1 MAPFYY
7 KLGDA
12 LATYVEMNVDEMNN
26 LKPLNLQQDSEGEEA
41 EDEQLENLSEQ
52 DSQIQTAIINSTKD
66 QELIIQD
73 ADSNQI
79 DSFKKNE
86 TKQGNIQS

>member
-41 EDEQLENLSEQ
+41 EDEQ
-52 DSQIQTAIINSTKD
+52 
-66 QELIIQD
+66 
-73 ADSNQI
+73 
-79 DSFKKNE
+79 
-86 TKQGNIQS
+86 

>member
-1 MAPFYY
+1 
-7 KLGDA
+7 
-12 LATYVEMNVDEMNN
+12 MNVDEMNN

-41 EDEQLENLSEQ
+41 EDEQQENLSEQ

-66 QELIIQD
+66 QEPIIQD

-86 TKQGNIQS
+86 TKKGNIQS